1 MRSGESPQSNA
12 DSGMQVSRKGK
23 EKVDQPMVDLN
34 AGHSYVDGESS
45 GSEQSIDDELGI
57 PSVVTPRVR
66 RTRDVLKAHGSD
78 PILHRSTKAR
88 YPVDRLKYDGF
99 TAIHYA
105 SMVKVIQELKPI
117 SFEQAMGKEKWAK
130 AMDEEMDA
138 LEANAT
144 WESMLLPKDKNA
156 IGCKW
161 GL

>member
-1 MRSGESPQSNA
+1 
-12 DSGMQVSRKGK
+12 MQVSQKGK
-23 EKVDQPMVDLN
+23 EKVDQPMGDVN

-57 PSVVTPRVR
+57 PSVVTPGVR
-66 RTRDVLKAHGSD
+66 KTRDVLKAPGSE
-78 PILHRSTKAR
+78 PILRRSTRAR

-105 SMVKVIQELKPI
+105 YMVKVIQEPEPT
-117 SFEQAMGKEKWAK
+117 SFEQALGKEKWEK

-138 LEANAT
+138 VEANAT
-144 WESMLLPKDKNA
+144 WELVPLPKDKNA

-161 GL
+161 VYKVKNNEDGYVNR